1 MYLRGGQW
9 NLRRKSRKPSNP
21 LTILFLLGV
30 IGVLWYFY
38 RVEVPTLPE
47 RFQPTRTP
55 TTSPDEYLRQAGDLF
70 IQGKV
75 KPAITAYES
84 AILVDPGN
92 PATYVELARLQVFD
106 GQYEAAV
113 DSAEKALILN
123 PDYSMAHAVKGWAL
137 DYLGNFLEAEGAVR
151 KAIELDPNN
160 ARAYAYLAEVLI
172 DIDSY
177 GNLDAASEASKK
189 AKALAPDELE
199 SFRAR
204 GYVLENSGNAE
215 EAVQEYKAAIAIN
228 DKLWELH
235 FRLGLVYYYLQ
246 DYDSA
251 VQEYNQAVSFNPTNP
266 EIPRELARTQF
277 SAGQYSKAVQYAEQ
291 SAKIDPTNPTWH
303 GVLGFY
309 LFKEGKDYKRASQE
323 LGLFVQGGTTADGAI
338 VEGKPLDTLQNEDY
352 YYSIYGLSLTKQD
365 PPRCAEAVPIF
376 QLILQNVN
384 AERDS
389 FYNATEG
396 LNYCLYGP
404 PTPVPTQTPSP

>member
-1 MYLRGGQW
+1 MYLRGGKW
-9 NLRRKSRKPSNP
+9 NLRHKSRKPSNP

-38 RVEVPTLPE
+38 QVEVPTLPE

-55 TTSPDEYLRQAGDLF
+55 TTSPDEYLRQGSELF
-70 IQGKV
+70 LQGKV
-75 KPAITAYES
+75 KPAIDAYED

-92 PATYVELARLQVFD
+92 PATYVELARMQVFD

-123 PDYSMAHAVKGWAL
+123 PDFSMAHAVKGWAL
-137 DYLGNFLEAEGAVR
+137 DYMGDYLEAEGSVR

-160 ARAYAYLAEVLI
+160 ALAYAYLAEVLI

-177 GNLDAASEASKK
+177 GNLEAASDASKR
-189 AKALAPDELE
+189 AKALAPYALE

-204 GYVLENSGNAE
+204 GYVLENTGNAE

-235 FRLGLVYYYLQ
+235 FRLGLVYFYLG
-246 DYDSA
+246 DYPSA

-266 EIPRELARTQF
+266 EISRELARTQF
-277 SAGQYSKAVQYAEQ
+277 ADGQYGKAVQYAEQ
-291 SAKIDPTNPTWH
+291 AVKVDPSDPTWH

-309 LFKEGKDYKRASQE
+309 LFKEGNDYTRASQE
-323 LGLFVQGGTTADGAI
+323 LGLYVQGGTTADNVI
-338 VEGKPLDTLQNEDY
+338 VEGKPLDTAQNEDY
-352 YYSIYGLSLTKQD
+352 YYSVYGLALTKQD
-365 PPRCAEAVPIF
+365 RCAEAVPIF
-376 QLILQNVN
+376 QLILQNVSSD
-384 AERDS
+384 RDS

-396 LNYCLYGP
+396 LNYCQYGP
-404 PTPVPTQTPSP
+404 PTPEPTDTPASP